1 MRYFRSAKMLEND
14 MNSVSVSSEF
24 ACHATLSERGQ
35 RAMLLIPE
43 ATVRR
48 MRDELRAQTPDCI
61 TSTFGISMNT
71 WTKVRD
77 GQPIR
82 RSVAERLMQRL
93 GDPVE
98 VIRD

>member
-1 MRYFRSAKMLEND
+1 MS
-14 MNSVSVSSEF
+14 SVSVSSPPPR
-24 ACHATLSERGQ
+24 HVVLSSKGQ
-35 RAMLLIPE
+35 RAMLRIPE

-48 MRDELRAQTPDCI
+48 MRSELRAQTPDCI

-77 GQPIR
+77 GHPIR

-93 GDPVE
+93 GDPTE
-98 VIRD
+98 L